1 MHKEAGGGK
10 TDYDKITVVE
20 RAPTTEEVREAG
32 KSTGSSIL
40 DKHSDSDIS
49 NITSNRDAI
58 SLPNDTIYTTAPSDT
73 ALTAHE
79 IEHQSQYQNGDKK
92 EVFETLVTE
101 ALDKASGKS
110 DPYKDDKT
118 LEYKAQQ
125 VQERANKILESR
137 SMTW

>member
-58 SLPNDTIYTTAPSDT
+58 SLPNDTIYTKDSSNKP
-73 ALTAHE
+73 LTAHE

-92 EVFETLVTE
+92 DVFERLVGE
-101 ALDKASGKS
+101 ALAGASGKS
-110 DPYKDDKT
+110 DPYNTPGT
-118 LEYKAQQ
+118 LEYEAQQ
-125 VQERANKILESR
+125 VQKTADTLQKSR
-137 SMTW
+137 SL

>member
-1 MHKEAGGGK
+1 
-10 TDYDKITVVE
+10 

-32 KSTGSSIL
+32 KSTGSTIL

-58 SLPNDTIYTTAPSDT
+58 SLPNDTIYTKEPSST
-73 ALTAHE
+73 HLTVHE

-110 DPYKDDKT
+110 DPYNTAGT
-118 LEYKAQQ
+118 LEYAAQQ
-125 VQERANKILESR
+125 VQDRARILQKSR
-137 SMTW
+137 SL